1 MDLPFSSIS
10 HDLDVAKYICDQET
24 AKYVG
29 KLAEILDVRSVS
41 IHPRRPL
48 RKRCS
53 LVFSS
58 LTHPDRS
65 GTRAWCL
72 EVDVAGPVNQP
83 SGWNSQWLC

>member
-10 HDLDVAKYICDQET
+10 HDLDVAKYICHQET
-24 AKYVG
+24 VKYEG

-72 EVDVAGPVNQP
+72 EVDMADLVKQP
-83 SGWNSQWLC
+83 SGWNSQWLW